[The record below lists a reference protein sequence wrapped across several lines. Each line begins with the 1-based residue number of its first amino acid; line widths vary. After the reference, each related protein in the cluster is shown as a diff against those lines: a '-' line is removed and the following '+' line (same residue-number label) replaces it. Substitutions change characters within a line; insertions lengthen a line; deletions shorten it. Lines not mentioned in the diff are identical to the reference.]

1 MSKKL
6 VVIDDS
12 GTVIR
17 TEYDYDISQHTPL
30 SSLKNSLVVDSS
42 VSPVLV
48 EDSITET
55 LTDVDGS
62 PTGQTV
68 TRVTSVNIISPA
80 TEQVLTGT
88 VVGQFAIGEQVI
100 QTHFIPTLV
109 NGLTLYG
116 TTANEYLPTVG
127 SIGLSGDE
135 LGNRSLQFKGSYL
148 DTNTKAAGVQLPSF
162 STTSSPYFMLSG
174 FLYFESEPSNN
185 YDPILLTRSADG
197 VNSSTNDSFRL
208 EYDTSSDQLQF
219 HYSTASYAS
228 SGYQAILNVCPSN
241 GVTLNQWHQFAVA
254 YSNQGGCAAIA
265 SYWNGNRYTQT
276 TGLSG
281 NIRNSTGYMMI
292 GSGASGD
299 RPLKGWLEHL
309 IISAGGASLALREF
323 NFGTS
328 AAVST
333 EQFAGDY
340 TVYAMNMNGPL
351 GTSYFPVANSNRV
364 VSTVTW
370 DSKTRTKL
378 GVGNIVRETTSNS
391 GTAAMFTGVCGGH
404 AASGSSAGYLFGIN
418 SGACM
423 IISAVEEVSGGA
435 SANAQ
440 MRSSLVDFSQ
450 QYLLG
455 YTAMQGVSGGS
466 GDFAYLLSTGQAG
479 FSGTRFSFLP
489 IDSNVAALKLI
500 YDDITINGKTGPWSI
515 ADYNGTLYTFA
526 TAGVKAL
533 YQDVVS
539 YRNLANT
546 VFGSLKTS
554 IASKTSVTSLRELG
568 GVSTEGTLLKLAP
581 AIEDNGGL
589 ILSGKAKVTKK
600 TNFPETINKTKTI
613 SIPLLG
619 DPLPIGEG

>member
-42 VSPVLV
+42 VRPVLV

-116 TTANEYLPTVG
+116 TTAKEYLPTVG

-174 FLYFESEPSNN
+174 FLYFQSEPSNN

-378 GVGNIVRETTSNS
+378 GVGNIVRETTSNG
-391 GTAAMFTGVCGGH
+391 GTSAMFTGVCGGH
-404 AASGSSAGYLFGIN
+404 AVSGGSAGYLFGID

-500 YDDITINGKTGPWSI
+500 YDDITINGKTGPWGI

-568 GVSTEGTLLKLAP
+568 GISTEGTLLKLAP

-600 TNFPETINKTKTI
+600 TNFPETINKTKAI
-613 SIPLLG
+613 NIPLLG